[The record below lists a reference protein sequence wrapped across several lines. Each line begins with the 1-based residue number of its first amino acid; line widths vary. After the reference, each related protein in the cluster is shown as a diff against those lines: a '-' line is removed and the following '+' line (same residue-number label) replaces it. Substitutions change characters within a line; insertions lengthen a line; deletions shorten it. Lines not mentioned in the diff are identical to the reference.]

1 MGLRYRGRTKGSGA
15 WVNLFASSKGTG
27 ASVSVK
33 PSKNITANFGPG
45 RRRLTVNFGNGFRYV
60 KETSTKKKVQKSDP
74 YEYYG
79 DYNIRFGKLW
89 WLVVA
94 LIVFLALM

>member
-1 MGLRYRGRTKGSGA
+1 MGLRYRSRTKGSGA
-15 WVNLFASSKGTG
+15 WVNLFASSRG
-27 ASVSVK
+27 AGGSVSVK

-60 KETSTKKKVQKSDP
+60 KDVSTKKKVQQSSSYDN
-74 YEYYG
+74 YG
-79 DYNIRFGKLW
+79 DYNIRIGKLW